1 MSGEAVL
8 SVEHVSKKFCR
19 SLKRSLWYGLTDL
32 LGEASAQDLS
42 PRLALRPAEFLA
54 LDNVSFE
61 LQRGECLGLLGAN
74 GAGKSTLLKMLNGLV
89 RPDAG
94 RVEIHGRI
102 RALIELGTGF
112 SPVLTG
118 RENVY
123 INGAIL
129 GFSKREIDDKFDD
142 IIDFAEL
149 TDFVDTPVQSYSTGM
164 QVRLAMAVAAHMQA
178 EFLLV
183 DEVLAVGDIAFR
195 MKCFQHFLDLKNAG
209 KTIVVVSHNMI
220 DISRVC
226 DRVIV
231 LDRGKKIFDGA
242 VSSGIATYE
251 ELLSSRSGLE
261 DQRAS
266 DAPATIDKVEIFDCA
281 GNPCGEF
288 QTGDDLFV
296 EVQLIS
302 ARAVPNARL
311 MVHVLTP
318 ALGLLGA
325 FASPHKGFS
334 FDIAPGGTKIRFAIR
349 NMPLLVGSFS
359 LRLYLYGAGIKDF
372 FHAVSHAASFK
383 IVGPPVDPF
392 GYGVSHTI
400 HFNHDWELAEPSD
413 VPSAARAASLETE
426 KMPGRASN

>member
-1 MSGEAVL
+1 MAGNAVL
-8 SVEHVSKKFCR
+8 TVERVSKKFCR
-19 SLKRSLWYGLTDL
+19 TLKHSLWYGLKDL
-32 LGEASAQDLS
+32 VAEMAAQDGTRSLS
-42 PRLALRPAEFLA
+42 LRPSEFFA
-54 LDNVSFE
+54 LDDVSFK

-118 RENVY
+118 RENIL

-129 GFSKREIDDKFDD
+129 GFSKKEIESKFDE
-142 IIDFAEL
+142 IVEFAEL
-149 TDFVDTPVQSYSTGM
+149 ADFIDTPVQSYSTGM

-209 KTIVVVSHNMI
+209 RTIVVVSHNMV

-231 LDRGKKIFDGA
+231 LDEGKKIYDGA
-242 VSSGIATYE
+242 VASGIATYE
-251 ELLSSRSGLE
+251 ELLSKRCGLE
-261 DQRAS
+261 DQRPG
-266 DAPATIDKVEIFDCA
+266 DAPATIERVELFDRV
-281 GNPCGEF
+281 GRPCDEF
-288 QTGDDLFV
+288 QTGEDLLAQV
-296 EVQLIS
+296 TLAAE
-302 ARAVPNARL
+302 RAVPNARL
-311 MVHVLTP
+311 IVHVLTP
-318 ALGLLGA
+318 SLGLLGA

-334 FDIAPGGTKIRFAIR
+334 FDLAPGSTTVRFAIR
-349 NMPLLVGSFS
+349 NMPLLIGSFS
-359 LRLYLYGAGIKDF
+359 LRLYLYGANISDF
-372 FHAVSHAASFK
+372 FHSLSQAASFK
-383 IVGPPVDPF
+383 IVGPPVDAF
-392 GYGVSHTI
+392 GYGVCHTI
-400 HFNHDWELAEPSD
+400 HFDHHWEMAECG
-413 VPSAARAASLETE
+413 AARANLQTTDYDSAL
-426 KMPGRASN
+426 